1 MSRYFSKKEAHR
13 KISILPVIR
22 EMQLKVRS
30 HFTHNRTAIAK
41 NRTTGVGKDVKTL
54 EPS

>member
-1 MSRYFSKKEAHR
+1 MIFKMLNDIERF
-13 KISILPVIR
+13 SILPVIR